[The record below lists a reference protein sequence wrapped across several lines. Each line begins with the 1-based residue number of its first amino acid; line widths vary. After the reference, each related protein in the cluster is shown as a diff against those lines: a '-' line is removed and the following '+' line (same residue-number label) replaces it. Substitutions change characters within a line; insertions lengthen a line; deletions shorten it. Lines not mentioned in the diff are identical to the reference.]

1 MLVRFAQIS
10 SLVWIA
16 SLPGCAS
23 DPHPARATGGTAT
36 PAPEAPWR
44 PGETASKNQAETSST
59 TKDGGAQ
66 RPANAM
72 PAPKPRACATLSDCV
87 AACASADSQCSSQ
100 DRRVAT
106 TVKDICVD
114 KCRNILKG
122 SPKGLNRIPA
132 KLFGFELERPFSDA
146 EARCSELGGRWSSTG
161 SSAAGS
167 YFTCADMLG
176 PWRIPFAVE
185 VWGQGDVRRIEL
197 VYVLDS
203 GETLSDV
210 SLRFAHLFSMR
221 YYGSPT
227 EIQDQKTDEVLY
239 HWWSERLG
247 SVYHFRLLARERD
260 DRTGQR
266 AVRLWV
272 QQEK

>member
-1 MLVRFAQIS
+1 MGICLRSARCGANRRARTATCLRFDSDQKMRACS
-10 SLVWIA
+10 
-16 SLPGCAS
+16 CAS
-23 DPHPARATGGTAT
+23 RRFRSCGLPVSPAALPIPHPARATGGTAT

-100 DRRVAT
+100 DCRVAT

-146 EARCSELGGRWSSTG
+146 EARCSELEVGGRAPARLRRVAISLARTCWGLGESRSRLRFGARVTCDESSPCTSSTR
-161 SSAAGS
+161 A
-167 YFTCADMLG
+167 
-176 PWRIPFAVE
+176 
-185 VWGQGDVRRIEL
+185 RRC
-197 VYVLDS
+197 
-203 GETLSDV
+203 
-210 SLRFAHLFSMR
+210 
-221 YYGSPT
+221 PT
-227 EIQDQKTDEVLY
+227 
-239 HWWSERLG
+239 
-247 SVYHFRLLARERD
+247 
-260 DRTGQR
+260 
-266 AVRLWV
+266 
-272 QQEK
+272 